1 MIKLDN
7 LCFSYG
13 KNEVIRNLDA
23 CFNNGELCCI
33 VGVNGSG
40 KSTLL
45 RLISGILKPSDGS
58 ISIDGRI
65 MTAYSRSEYSRLLA
79 FLPQL
84 RDSISMTVGDI
95 VALGRFPY
103 TGFVRTF
110 NESDKEA
117 VKSALAMVNASELIS
132 RNLSELSGGE
142 RQRVYLAMIIA
153 QNTPYVLL
161 DEPTTFL
168 DISHV
173 YDMMD
178 MLRTLKNEGKCV
190 LAVTHDIALAL
201 EYADKLLV
209 VDKNSLSAELLTPS
223 RAVEDGTL
231 ERVFGIRFL
240 KNEVEGT
247 IRYVPFRK

>member
-1 MIKLDN
+1 MIKLEN

-13 KNEVIRNLDA
+13 KNVIFRNLDA
-23 CFNNGELCCI
+23 CFNKGELCCI

-45 RLISGILKPSDGS
+45 RLISGILKPSNGGVS
-58 ISIDGRI
+58 VEGRI
-65 MTAYSRSEYSRLLA
+65 MTSYSRREYSKLIA

-103 TGFVRTF
+103 TGFVRPFYET
-110 NESDKEA
+110 DADA
-117 VKSALAMVNASELIS
+117 VKSALAAVNASELIN

-142 RQRVYLAMIIA
+142 KQRVYLAMIIA
-153 QNTPYVLL
+153 QNAPYVLL

-178 MLRTLKNEGKCV
+178 MLKALKKEGKCV

-209 VDKNSLSAELLTPS
+209 VDKNSLSAELLTPGC
-223 RAVEDGTL
+223 AVENGTL
-231 ERVFGIRFL
+231 ERAFGISFL
-240 KNEVEGT
+240 KTEVDGRVKYLT
-247 IRYVPFRK
+247 CRK